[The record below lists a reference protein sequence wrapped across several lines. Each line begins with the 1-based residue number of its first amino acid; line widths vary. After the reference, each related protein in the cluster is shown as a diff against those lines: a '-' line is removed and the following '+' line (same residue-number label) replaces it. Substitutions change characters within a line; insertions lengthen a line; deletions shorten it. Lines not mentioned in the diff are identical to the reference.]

1 MKQKVIDIAKKCKAS
16 QGELLQ
22 LSSKKRNSLLLSIA
36 SSLENSSKLIL
47 EANLK
52 DVDLQ
57 KRLGLSE
64 ALIDRLTLTESRL
77 KTIIESIDQVIALD
91 CPLSDGDL
99 DFTLNS
105 GVRVTKK
112 RVPFGTIGIIYE
124 ARPNVTVDTAIL
136 CIKAGSSVLLR
147 GSQSAIHSNVA
158 IVKAMQKV
166 LKESNLPKEII
177 SFIPFT
183 DREAVTH
190 MLNLK
195 GILDVIIPRGGH
207 SLIDFVV
214 DNAKVPVIE
223 TGAGNCHMYIDADA
237 DYNMALK
244 LVLNAKTQRPSVC
257 NSIETVLVNE
267 IWAKENLSSL
277 LTELK
282 ENNIELRVC
291 KESLEY
297 CPEFIEASI
306 QDYKTEFLSLTLV
319 IKIVKNVDQAICH
332 INIYGTHH
340 SECIISSLKENVDK
354 FKLLVD
360 SAAVYVNASTRFTDG
375 FEFGFGAEIGIS
387 TQKLHAR
394 GPMGLFELTTYKYI
408 LEGNGEVRE

>member
-16 QGELLQ
+16 QRELLLLDARQ
-22 LSSKKRNSLLLSIA
+22 RNNLLSSMA
-36 SSLENSSKLIL
+36 SSLKVNSEKIL
-47 EANLK
+47 EANQK

-57 KRLGLSE
+57 KRLGISE
-64 ALIDRLTLTESRL
+64 ALIDRLTLTQARL

-91 CPLSDGDL
+91 CPLENKDEK
-99 DFTLNS
+99 FTIKS

-112 RVPFGTIGIIYE
+112 RVPFGTIGIVYE
-124 ARPNVTVDTAIL
+124 ARPNVTVDTAVL

-147 GSQSAIHSNVA
+147 GSQSAINSNLA
-158 IVKAMQKV
+158 IVKAMQKA
-166 LKESNLPKEII
+166 LKESNLPQEII

-223 TGAGNCHMYIDADA
+223 TGAGNCHMYIDLDA
-237 DYNMALK
+237 DYSMALN

-257 NSIETVLVNE
+257 NSIETLLVHE
-267 IWAKENLSSL
+267 EWANKNLRSL
-277 LTELK
+277 LQELK
-282 ENNIELRVC
+282 EKDIELRVC

-297 CPEFIEASI
+297 SANHTEATIE
-306 QDYKTEFLSLTLV
+306 DYKTEFLDLILV
-319 IKIVKNVDQAICH
+319 VKIVRDVDEAIKH
-332 INIYGTHH
+332 INTYGTKH
-340 SECIISSLKENVDK
+340 SECVISGLKENIDK

-394 GPMGLFELTTYKYI
+394 GPMGLNELTTYKYI
-408 LEGNGEVRE
+408 LEGSGEVRK